1 MAHKQSRRVEQS
13 QPIATAPA
21 AAALAKGGKKLPTDE
36 RTRESGGVMR
46 QDLFRIYSYL
56 PLVLAALIVV
66 AALSG
71 CGGKGGGY

>member
-1 MAHKQSRRVEQS
+1 MAHKQLRRIEQS
-13 QPIATAPA
+13 LSRSRPGP
-21 AAALAKGGKKLPTDE
+21 LA
-36 RTRESGGVMR
+36 
-46 QDLFRIYSYL
+46 